1 MISVYQVMFNKQ
13 QGYRNNMLISIRKAR
28 GSAQVFTY
36 LFLMLLLSS
45 CAAGPAPKTES
56 RLPEGAGRLVV
67 EISGLRNDAG
77 EVFLSVYTGRLGF
90 PNDITVA
97 VVNRHQPIADRQ
109 CRVVIDNLPF
119 GEYAVSVLHDE
130 NLDGQMATTLLGIPK
145 EGFGFSGNPKAKLG
159 PPDYDEVR
167 FLLLAPEKTMP
178 IVMQYETVGREKQRI
193 MQERKSKS
201 AGE

>member
-1 MISVYQVMFNKQ
+1 MPISF
-13 QGYRNNMLISIRKAR
+13 RKAR
-28 GSAQVFTY
+28 GLAQVFAY

-45 CAAGPAPKTES
+45 CAAGPVKKVKS
-56 RLPEGAGRLVV
+56 RLPEGTGRLVL
-67 EISGLRNDAG
+67 EITGLRNDAG
-77 EVFLSVYTGRLGF
+77 EIFLSVYAGRHGF
-90 PNDITVA
+90 PNDVA
-97 VVNRHQPIADRQ
+97 VAIVNRHQPIIDRH
-109 CRVVIDNLPF
+109 CRVVIDDMPY

-130 NLDGQMATTLLGIPK
+130 NLDGQMESTLLGIPK

-159 PPDYDEVR
+159 PPDYDDVR
-167 FLLLAPEKTMP
+167 FLLLAPEKTMT

>member
-1 MISVYQVMFNKQ
+1 MNPVYQVVFKKQ
-13 QGYRNNMLISIRKAR
+13 QDYRNNMPIHFHKAR
-28 GSAQVFTY
+28 GLAQVFAY

-45 CAAGPAPKTES
+45 CAAGPTSKAQS

-67 EISGLRNDAG
+67 EITGLRNDAG
-77 EVFLSVYTGRLGF
+77 EVFLSVYPGRQGF

-97 VVNRHQPIADRQ
+97 VVNRHQPIIDRQ
-109 CRVVIDNLPF
+109 CRVVIDPLPY

-130 NLDGQMATTLLGIPK
+130 NLDGQMASTLLGIPK

-159 PPDYDEVR
+159 PPDYDDVR
-167 FLLLAPEKTMP
+167 FLLLSPEKTMT

-193 MQERKSKS
+193 MQERKSKG